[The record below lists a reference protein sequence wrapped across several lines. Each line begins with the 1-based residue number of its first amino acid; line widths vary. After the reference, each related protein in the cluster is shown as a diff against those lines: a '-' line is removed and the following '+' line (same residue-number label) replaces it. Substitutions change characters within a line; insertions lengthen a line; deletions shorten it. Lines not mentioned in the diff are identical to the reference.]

1 MGGHPWQLL
10 FLALLGVSRS
20 QENIIGTTTGSLR
33 GISVST
39 TVGPARAFF
48 GVPYAE
54 PPMGAARFKKP
65 QLKKPWKGVY
75 NATSLPPL
83 CPQRPLHF
91 NEYYMTKE
99 TDPMSED
106 CLFLNVFTPE
116 KPSPTLRPVVVYIH
130 GGFFSYGGLS
140 MKLHD
145 ASELAA
151 REDLVVI
158 ILAYRLTVFGFLNM
172 GVEDAPGNMGLYDQL
187 MALHWIRSNVKAFG
201 GDPDQVTI
209 MGQSAGSFS
218 VGVHLTSPKSKGL
231 FRRAIMQSGS
241 PFTSTLSNTKEQ
253 ASHRARV
260 LAKTLDCHSQAD
272 DENRPE
278 LTVKCLRSKSV
289 EAILNATASFTT
301 EGLDGFFSVVGDELI
316 PVSPAVALKNGKVNA
331 HELLIGISE
340 SEGDGLMH
348 FIASRIRD
356 ADDAA
361 DVAKSS
367 MIFFAKGVMLTVLDL
382 DSKPVID
389 HYFGSSV
396 HDGTEAVQAA
406 ADLIGDNQIGCP
418 TLGFATRFSRPG
430 TTTYMYQLSQQPS
443 KIGWPKWVRP
453 THADEIAFVLGSIF
467 KFERDI
473 SPSEA
478 KATENLMRIISTF
491 SRTGVPQV
499 SDGTPW
505 PRFDEE
511 KRYMDIRKE
520 GNFPQKLLLK
530 SVCDLWEKVRPYE

>member
-1 MGGHPWQLL
+1 M
-10 FLALLGVSRS
+10 
-20 QENIIGTTTGSLR
+20 
-33 GISVST
+33 SVST
-39 TVGPARAFF
+39 TVGPARAFL
-48 GVPYAE
+48 GIPYAE
-54 PPMGAARFKKP
+54 PPVGAARFKKP
-65 QLKKPWKGVY
+65 QPKNPWTGVY

-106 CLFLNVFTPE
+106 CLFLNAFIPE
-116 KPSPTLRPVVVYIH
+116 KQSPSLRPVVVYIH

-158 ILAYRLTVFGFLNM
+158 TIAYRLSVFGFLNM

-187 MALHWIRSNVKAFG
+187 MALHWVRSNAKAFG
-201 GDPDQVTI
+201 GDPDQITI

-218 VGVHLTSPKSKGL
+218 VGIHMTSPKSKGL
-231 FRRAIMQSGS
+231 FRRAVMQSGS

-253 ASHRARV
+253 AAHRARV
-260 LAKTLDCHSQAD
+260 LAKILDCDSPDD
-272 DENRPE
+272 DERRPE
-278 LTVKCLRSKSV
+278 SAVKCLRSKSV
-289 EAILNATASFTT
+289 AAILNATASFTT
-301 EGLDGFFSVVGDELI
+301 EGLDGFFAVIGDELI
-316 PVSPAVALKNGKVNA
+316 PVNPALALKSGKVNA

-356 ADDAA
+356 ADNA
-361 DVAKSS
+361 DDVQKKS
-367 MIFFAKGVMLTVLDL
+367 MIFFAKGVMLTVLDS

-389 HYFGSSV
+389 HYFGPNV
-396 HDGTEAVQAA
+396 QDGTESVRAA
-406 ADLIGDNQIGCP
+406 SDLIGDNQIGCP
-418 TLGFATRFSRPG
+418 TLGFARRFSRPG
-430 TTTYMYQLSQQPS
+430 TTAFMYQFSQQPS

-453 THADEIAFVLGSIF
+453 THTDEIAFALGSIF
-467 KFERDI
+467 KLERDI

-478 KATENLMRIISTF
+478 KASENLMRVISTF
-491 SRTGVPQV
+491 SRTGIPKVI
-499 SDGTPW
+499 DGTPW

-511 KRYMDIRKE
+511 KRYMDIRNE
-520 GNFPQKLLLK
+520 GNFPQKLFLK